1 MSRDLFYAAE
11 KRKRNYGEM
20 MSMSS
25 MNAPKGS
32 MGGSNAPP
40 KKLYKITGIKDNSN
54 QESTSKEAP
63 VKLTEDS
70 LKILAYLQNKERNTE
85 EKPKGSL
92 VGTLGSKSSKTNQSE
107 KQSEERKPELLNP
120 FINYNKDNSSKDK
133 ALTKNLCNTESGF
146 STTGTT
152 LSNPF
157 LSGNS
162 GNSILNPFLQPLSVA
177 PDISLPT
184 HFDSAKNTLPNPFLQ
199 PLSTIPDP
207 GAPTNFEAEKNKSN
221 NPFLTNGNS
230 LFNFNFDFNKA
241 PVIAAFEEE
250 DRKEEEENANVNPEE
265 EVPILPNGVNEDK
278 STLPKVKIQS
288 ETDKFYTKKLEQFY
302 IYDFDKKKYCSK
314 GKGSISLEI
323 YQNSVTKRV
332 TAILVFRNEGGLK
345 ILYQGNILSD
355 VTSIDRSNKP
365 IPVLFVSKVFTMKEE
380 KLINTALK
388 LKFFEMEHTNEFI
401 SKFEELQKRIRE
413 PSEENKLEAK
423 EDKKEGKDEE
433 NATNGVEQ
441 PKKVTTIRVKCM
453 KKY

>member
-63 VKLTEDS
+63 VKLSEDS

-92 VGTLGSKSSKTNQSE
+92 VGALGSKSSKTNQSE
-107 KQSEERKPELLNP
+107 KQSEERKSELVNP
-120 FINYNKDNSSKDK
+120 FLNYNKDNSSKDK

-146 STTGTT
+146 STTGTSTT

-162 GNSILNPFLQPLSVA
+162 SNAILNPFLQPLSVA
-177 PDISLPT
+177 PET
-184 HFDSAKNTLPNPFLQ
+184 TKNALPNPFLQ
-199 PLSTIPDP
+199 SLSTIPDP
-207 GAPTNFEAEKNKSN
+207 GAPTNYESEKNKVN
-221 NPFLTNGNS
+221 NPFLTNSNR
-230 LFNFNFDFNKA
+230 LFNFNFDLTKA

-250 DRKEEEENANVNPEE
+250 DRKEEEDNSNANPEE

-288 ETDKFYTKKLEQFY
+288 ETDKFYTKKIDQFY
-302 IYDFDKKKYCSK
+302 VYDFDKKKYCSK

-323 YQNSVTKRV
+323 YQNAVTKRI

-365 IPVLFVSKVFTMKEE
+365 IPVLFVSKVFTVKEE

-413 PSEENKLEAK
+413 PLEEKKAETK
-423 EDKKEGKDEE
+423 EDKKEDEKKDEE
-433 NATNGVEQ
+433 NAINKVEP

-453 KKY
+453 KKF